1 MRTVGI
7 LLAAG
12 LSRRF
17 GPTDKLMA
25 PLHGRP
31 LVTYAAATLRA
42 VAPDVLIAV
51 TSSEIVAAELDGFLI
66 TQPEQADATQSA
78 SLRAGIFLAANLG
91 ASRASL
97 MLGDMPDITVGL
109 ARRLVERCTE
119 QSPAAATDGRT
130 PNPPACF
137 PRACF
142 PALLDL
148 QGDRGARSLL
158 RGLQPDNLVFATS
171 ASCGISIRSGIWSRQ
186 WRTARIVG
194 LSPDSTPCYPD
205 GRRRFAC

>member
-66 TQPEQADATQSA
+66 TQAEQADATQSA

-91 ASRASL
+91 ASRALL

-109 ARRLVERCTE
+109 ARRIVERCTE

-130 PNPPACF
+130 PKPPACF
-137 PRACF
+137 PTACF

-148 QGDRGARSLL
+148 QGDLGARSLL
-158 RGLQPDNLVFATS
+158 RGLPPDNLVFATS
-171 ASCGISIRSGIWSRQ
+171 GELRDIDTERDLVEAV
-186 WRTARIVG
+186 AN
-194 LSPDSTPCYPD
+194 SPH
-205 GRRRFAC
+205 RRPLP